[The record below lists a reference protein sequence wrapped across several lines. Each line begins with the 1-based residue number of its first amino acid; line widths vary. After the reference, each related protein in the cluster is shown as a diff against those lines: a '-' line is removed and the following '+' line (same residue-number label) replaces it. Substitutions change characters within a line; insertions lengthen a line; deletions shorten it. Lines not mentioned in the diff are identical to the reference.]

1 MESKIDNFHLK
12 YKTHLQDYLINYYV
26 LVSYDSSS
34 WIVVVVVVVLLTI
47 LLGKVFELVY
57 VTLWATL
64 ARLHWAV

>member
-34 WIVVVVVVVLLTI
+34 WIVVVLLTI
-47 LLGKVFELVY
+47 LFWRVLELVY